1 MGEEEIVE
9 IEGKIYKRVQI
20 EESAED
26 YLMDEE
32 GKIYDME
39 LKMVGEAGGDSDDD
53 EWYWYETL
61 SPTIY
66 SYTITY
72 LLI

>member
-1 MGEEEIVE
+1 MSEEEIVE

-53 EWYWYETL
+53 E
-61 SPTIY
+61 
-66 SYTITY
+66 
-72 LLI
+72 